1 MGEANTL
8 KALGDLDAREARLT
22 EALSLSELAP
32 RFRELQQKRELT
44 QRLHREITGAL
55 TAEGTGLVNRK
66 AILAYLTD
74 FDGVLAHGSVSD
86 VQLLLRSFVQTVEK
100 GNSQVTIRY
109 TLPLPPEKIPLDL
122 RAVLDF
128 DSYGGAIE
136 TFPHSTSGSLFPV
149 G

>member
-55 TAEGTGLVNRK
+55 TAEG
-66 AILAYLTD
+66 
-74 FDGVLAHGSVSD
+74 SD
-86 VQLLLRSFVQTVEK
+86 W
-100 GNSQVTIRY
+100 
-109 TLPLPPEKIPLDL
+109 
-122 RAVLDF
+122 
-128 DSYGGAIE
+128 
-136 TFPHSTSGSLFPV
+136 
-149 G
+149 